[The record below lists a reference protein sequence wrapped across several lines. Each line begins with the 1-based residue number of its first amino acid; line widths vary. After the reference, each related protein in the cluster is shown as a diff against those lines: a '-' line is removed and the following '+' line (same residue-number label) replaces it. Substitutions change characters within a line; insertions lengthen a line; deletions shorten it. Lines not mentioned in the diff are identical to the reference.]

1 MKDVLFRIGVSAD
14 FKSEAPGLLEPFL
27 EQVFG
32 PLPFV
37 EHCFFPVEGKVVA
50 AAHIMDFDAVITL
63 KARYT
68 AASLS
73 GNNRLAIIARWG
85 AGYDMVDVPAC
96 TAADVLLAITPEAVR
111 QPVAE
116 GILAFF
122 LALAKN
128 LPARD
133 RITRSGLRDLTM
145 ENTGVCLSGKVFGSV
160 GLGNIASRMFRLIQA
175 FDPARMLACD
185 PYVSPAQ
192 AEQLGVELVDLRTL
206 FRESDFLAVTCPL
219 NDETRGMIDR
229 ELLSLMKPTA
239 FFVNVARG
247 GIVKE
252 EDLVAILQ
260 EGCIAGAGLDVF
272 EQEPLPPHHPLAS
285 LQNVILTPHRIAWS
299 DALYRGNGLGACRNV
314 LTVLQ
319 GKVPEHTVNREVIH
333 QPGFQAKLQLL
344 GRRWASAMERRVNMR

>member
-1 MKDVLFRIGVSAD
+1 
-14 FKSEAPGLLEPFL
+14 
-27 EQVFG
+27 
-32 PLPFV
+32 
-37 EHCFFPVEGKVVA
+37 
-50 AAHIMDFDAVITL
+50 
-63 KARYT
+63 
-68 AASLS
+68 
-73 GNNRLAIIARWG
+73 
-85 AGYDMVDVPAC
+85 
-96 TAADVLLAITPEAVR
+96 
-111 QPVAE
+111 
-116 GILAFF
+116 
-122 LALAKN
+122 
-128 LPARD
+128 
-133 RITRSGLRDLTM
+133 
-145 ENTGVCLSGKVFGSV
+145 
-160 GLGNIASRMFRLIQA
+160 MFRLIQA